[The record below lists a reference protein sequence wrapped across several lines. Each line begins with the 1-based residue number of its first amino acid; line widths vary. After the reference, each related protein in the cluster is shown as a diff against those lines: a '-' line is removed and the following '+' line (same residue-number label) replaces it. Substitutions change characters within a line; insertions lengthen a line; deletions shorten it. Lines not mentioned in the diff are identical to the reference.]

1 MPTFVIDKSKCRK
14 CAKALRMAKDLIKK
28 APDGLYEIA
37 RQPQCEKELCAME
50 CACEN
55 CPFRAIKKI

>member
-1 MPTFVIDKSKCRK
+1 MSCFVIDKSKCRK
-14 CAKALRMAKDLIKK
+14 CAKALRMAKGLIKK
-28 APDGLYEIA
+28 APDGFYEIA
-37 RQPQCEKELCAME
+37 RQPQCEKELYALE